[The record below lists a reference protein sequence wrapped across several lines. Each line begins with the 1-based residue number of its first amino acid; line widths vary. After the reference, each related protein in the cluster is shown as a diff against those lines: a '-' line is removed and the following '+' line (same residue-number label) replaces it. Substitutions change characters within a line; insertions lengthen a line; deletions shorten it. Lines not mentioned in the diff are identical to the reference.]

1 MANLAIDFRLDPLLK
16 LEKSVLHQRSGKLL
30 IDVEGELNITIDHSC
45 FFREPALALL
55 ELGVHLKEWRVKDS
69 NAINNFYHFTMEHDE
84 REGPILAFIKESENK
99 WHLFSIWQEF
109 KHEETITTEILLKAV
124 DRYLTELEETLIKR
138 FNIQYSNF
146 IKF

>member
-1 MANLAIDFRLDPLLK
+1 MVFYWCVSAPN
-16 LEKSVLHQRSGKLL
+16 
-30 IDVEGELNITIDHSC
+30 VEGELNISIDHSC
-45 FFREPALALL
+45 FFRDPALALL

-69 NAINNFYHFTMEHDE
+69 NAIANFYYFTMEHDE

-109 KHEETITTEILLKAV
+109 KHEETITTDILLKAV

-138 FNIQYSNF
+138 FDIQYSDF
-146 IKF
+146 IKL

>member
-1 MANLAIDFRLDPLLK
+1 MANLAIAFSLDPLLK
-16 LEKSVLHQRSGKLL
+16 LEKAVLHQRSGKLL

-45 FFREPALALL
+45 FFREPALAIL
-55 ELGVHLKEWRVKDS
+55 ELGVHLKEWRVEDS
-69 NAINNFYHFTMEHDE
+69 DAIANFYHFTMEHDE
-84 REGPILAFIKESENK
+84 KEGPILAFIRESENK

-109 KHEETITTEILLKAV
+109 KHEETITTDILLKAV

-138 FNIQYSNF
+138 FNIRYSDF